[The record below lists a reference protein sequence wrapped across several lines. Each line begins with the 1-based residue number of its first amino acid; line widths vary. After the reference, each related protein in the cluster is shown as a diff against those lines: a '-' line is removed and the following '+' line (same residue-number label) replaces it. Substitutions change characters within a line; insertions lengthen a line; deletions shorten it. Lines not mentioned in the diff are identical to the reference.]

1 MYMIKP
7 YLFKQKT
14 GYISLLLFVMLTFTS
29 CLNRKHTDYFQK
41 DADARGNLDTLKTP
55 DVFEPKIEANDIL
68 AIHISSINAEA
79 ASFFNPAQSVTGE
92 AGTEMTNYLVDLKG
106 EIEIPLVGKLKV
118 QGQST
123 REVREELRQKLVKYL
138 QDPSVRIY
146 LESFKVTLLGEVKL
160 PGVYQVKNE
169 KLTLPDALGLAGD
182 MTIFG
187 DRKAVMVIRN
197 IKGQKIFST
206 IDLTTREV
214 FQSEFYYLRP
224 GDVVYVAAGKG
235 RLASADAFY
244 RIAPIVISAL
254 SLIAILATRVN

>member
-1 MYMIKP
+1 MSY
-7 YLFKQKT
+7 F
-14 GYISLLLFVMLTFTS
+14 SFLLFVLISFSS
-29 CLNRKHTDYFQK
+29 CLSRKHYDYFQK
-41 DADARGNLDTLKTP
+41 DTEARKNMDTLSMP
-55 DVFEPKIEANDIL
+55 DEFEPKIEANDIL

-79 ASFFNPAQSVTGE
+79 ASFFNPAQANAGE

-123 REVREELRQKLVKYL
+123 REVREVLRQKLEKYL

-146 LESFKVTLLGEVKL
+146 LESFKVTLLGEIKL

-169 KLTLPDALGLAGD
+169 KLTLTDALGLAGD

-197 IKGQKIFST
+197 VKGQKVFST
-206 IDLTTREV
+206 LDLTTRDI
-214 FQSEFYYLRP
+214 FQSDFYYLRP
-224 GDVVYVAAGKG
+224 GDVVYVPAGKG
-235 RLASADAFY
+235 RIATADTFY
-244 RIAPIVISAL
+244 RIAPLVISVL
-254 SLIAILATRVN
+254 SLIAILTIRVN

>member
-1 MYMIKP
+1 MMKSI
-7 YLFKQKT
+7 LFKQKS
-14 GYISLLLFVMLTFTS
+14 GYFSLLLFVLMFLSS

-41 DADARGNLDTLKTP
+41 DTEARKNMDTLSMP
-55 DVFEPKIEANDIL
+55 EVFEPKIEPNDIL

-79 ASFFNPAQSVTGE
+79 ASFFNPAQSNAGE

-123 REVREELRQKLVKYL
+123 REVREALRQKLEKYL

-182 MTIFG
+182 MTIYG
-187 DRKAVMVIRN
+187 DRKSVMVIRN
-197 IKGQKIFST
+197 VKGQKVFSS
-206 IDLTTREV
+206 IDLTTRDI
-214 FQSEFYYLRP
+214 FQSEYYYLRP

-244 RIAPIVISAL
+244 RIAPLVISAL